1 MSQSFQRGPLPK
13 FFRIY
18 WISSHLFYGGGSGG
32 QCPPGEKRL
41 KTWKLQPV
49 LLQSQSVCTIQCVFN
64 SAACALRFQS
74 YESTME
80 EEYELLIST
89 FFIRRSRKAR
99 EIAELSQF
107 NDVWQYQC
115 RSLHEDPVGSVK
127 HHFVCVFYRKF
138 YISIYQGHLDCSC
151 HTFHLSAESC
161 CEKHSKGVKPCNISN
176 WVMMAIEAK
185 MRWCL
190 FNISQNSPVNQ
201 SSVYCFVSSSA
212 SCHFLWAHLT

>member
-1 MSQSFQRGPLPK
+1 MRHRYNFPQCLFATSRKIFSFRPPRPLSLRPNRLPRALK
-13 FFRIY
+13 
-18 WISSHLFYGGGSGG
+18 G
-32 QCPPGEKRL
+32 QLSPIGN
-41 KTWKLQPV
+41 W
-49 LLQSQSVCTIQCVFN
+49 
-64 SAACALRFQS
+64 
-74 YESTME
+74 
-80 EEYELLIST
+80 
-89 FFIRRSRKAR
+89 KAR

-107 NDVWQYQC
+107 NDVCQYQC

-185 MRWCL
+185 MRCCL
-190 FNISQNSPVNQ
+190 FTISQNSPVNQ